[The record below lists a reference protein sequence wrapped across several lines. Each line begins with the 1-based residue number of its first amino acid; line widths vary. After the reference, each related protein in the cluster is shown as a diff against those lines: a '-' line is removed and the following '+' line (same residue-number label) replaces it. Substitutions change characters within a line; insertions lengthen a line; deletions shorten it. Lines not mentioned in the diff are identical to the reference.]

1 MNLADELAEEEEV
14 EQNFGSLRDLE
25 EALAELAEQ
34 NEQLE
39 EDCRDLEAHCRDL
52 ERLGYPS
59 PCPVEQLLV
68 EVAVPS
74 STLAATPTPVEA
86 ASTADKDFQADVD
99 ADARVQE
106 LLKAR
111 EKTFAAMAEMQER
124 CSHQQNEMEKLLRER
139 SKLHDDLMQSNQQL
153 QESRQQVQELQAQ
166 VEQNELETL
175 SHTTGDD
182 ASSVGESQQGSTASR
197 KARKK
202 RNVRGPGFRQA
213 KCLDEGVEMP
223 EAAHKARDPT
233 EVLVRSLAAR
243 AQASSLW
250 YELIIFLLDKAGEED
265 LPKATAEGEV
275 RRELQLMAYQIH
287 ERLKELGGS
296 DESAGVLESVLK
308 TVGKATDQA
317 FDSAVLYVD
326 QKVSSP
332 SSTVKDGDPDE
343 TLPSPARARQS
354 VAESQE
360 SAATFKQTAS
370 EARARL
376 QARRKQRSSV
386 LSVATSK
393 GDG

>member
-1 MNLADELAEEEEV
+1 MNLADELAEEV

-25 EALAELAEQ
+25 EALAELADQ

-68 EVAVPS
+68 EVAAPPSS
-74 STLAATPTPVEA
+74 STLAATPTPEA
-86 ASTADKDFQADVD
+86 TSTADKDFQADVD

-202 RNVRGPGFRQA
+202 RNMRGPGFRQA

-223 EAAHKARDPT
+223 EAGHKARDPT
-233 EVLVRSLAAR
+233 EVLVRSLTSR

-265 LPKATAEGEV
+265 LPRATAEGEV

-296 DESAGVLESVLK
+296 ESAGMLESVLK

-343 TLPSPARARQS
+343 TLQSPARARQS